1 MAEKILVVDDEDI
14 IRESLSY
21 ILTKEKYEV
30 TEAANGK
37 VAFDMLK
44 ETSFDL
50 VITDLEMP
58 EMKGIELL
66 DEIKKMNLQTS
77 TIVITAYGSM
87 ETAIAAL
94 RGGASDYILKP
105 VEFDELLI
113 KVKKLF
119 EMRDLHLENRILRKE
134 LQREYDYTNIIG
146 KSPAIQQ
153 IFEMIKAVADTD
165 STVLISGNSGTGKE
179 LVAKALHYNS
189 KRSNKPFIALNCGAI
204 SENLIESE
212 LFGHKKGAF
221 TGAISDKEGF
231 IKAAEA
237 GTLFLDEISE
247 MPPQLQVKLLR
258 AIQEKEYTPVGTTVS
273 LPVNV
278 RFIASTNR
286 NLQEYVVQ
294 GKFREDL
301 FYRLNVVDIHL
312 PSLKE
317 RDGDIP
323 LLADHFLNKYR
334 KQMNKNIKG
343 ISNDAMRALMNHEWK
358 GEIREL
364 ENVIERAVIFCN
376 EDFIAMNHL
385 PVQFQSPSDHSDYS
399 PSGSLDDSVK
409 RFEKEIIIRALE
421 ANEFNKE
428 KTAETL
434 QVGLSTLYRKLPK
447 AAAWSGMSCAQR
459 SNWNFR
465 PTKQNVS

>member
-1 MAEKILVVDDEDI
+1 MTQRILVVDDESI

-21 ILTKEKYEV
+21 ILRKEKYEV
-30 TEAANGK
+30 EEAPNGK
-37 VAFDMLK
+37 IAFEMLK
-44 ETSFDL
+44 ESSYDL

-66 DEIKKMNLQTS
+66 DELKKMNLQTN

-87 ETAIAAL
+87 ETAISAL
-94 RGGASDYILKP
+94 RSGASDYILKP
-105 VEFDELLI
+105 VEFDELII

-119 EMRDLHLENRILRKE
+119 EVRDLHLENRILRRE
-134 LQREYDYTNIIG
+134 LQRDYDYTNIIG
-146 KSPAIQQ
+146 KSPAITQ
-153 IFEMIKAVADTD
+153 IFDMIKAVADTD

-237 GTLFLDEISE
+237 STLFLDEISE

-258 AIQEKEYTPVGTTVS
+258 AIQEKEYTPVGTTFS

-286 NLQEYVVQ
+286 NLQEYVGQ

-317 RDGDIP
+317 REDDIP
-323 LLADHFLNKYR
+323 LLADHFLDKYR

-376 EDFIAMNHL
+376 EDFIHIKQL
-385 PVQFQSPSDHSDYS
+385 PLQFQSATEQSEYS
-399 PSGSLDDSVK
+399 PSGSLDESVK
-409 RFEKEIIIRALE
+409 RFEKEIITRALE
-421 ANEFNKE
+421 ASEFNKE
-428 KTAETL
+428 KTAEAL
-434 QVGLSTLYRKLPK
+434 QVGLSTLYRKMKELDI
-447 AAAWSGMSCAQR
+447 QI
-459 SNWNFR
+459 
-465 PTKQNVS
+465 

>member
-14 IRESLSY
+14 IRESLSF
-21 ILTKEKYEV
+21 ILRKEKYEV
-30 TEAANGK
+30 EEATNGK
-37 VAFDMLK
+37 IAFKMLK
-44 ETSFDL
+44 ESSYDL

-66 DEIKKMNLQTS
+66 DELRKMNLQTN

-94 RGGASDYILKP
+94 RSGASDYILKP
-105 VEFDELLI
+105 VEFDELII

-119 EMRDLHLENRILRKE
+119 EVRDLHLENRILRRE
-134 LQREYDYTNIIG
+134 LQRDYNYTNIIG
-146 KSPAIQQ
+146 KSAAIAQ
-153 IFEMIKAVADTD
+153 IFDMIKAVADTD

-258 AIQEKEYTPVGTTVS
+258 AIQEKEYTPVGTTIS

-286 NLQEYVVQ
+286 NLLEYVNQ

-317 RDGDIP
+317 REGDIP
-323 LLADHFLNKYR
+323 LLADFFLDKYR

-376 EDFIAMNHL
+376 EDLINVKNL
-385 PVQFQSPSDHSDYS
+385 PAQFQSATEPSEYS
-399 PSGSLDDSVK
+399 PSGSLDESVK

-428 KTAETL
+428 KTADTL
-434 QVGLSTLYRKLPK
+434 QVGLSTLYRKMKELDI
-447 AAAWSGMSCAQR
+447 QI
-459 SNWNFR
+459 
-465 PTKQNVS
+465 

>member
-1 MAEKILVVDDEDI
+1 MSEKILVVDDEDI

-21 ILTKEKYEV
+21 ILKKEKYDV
-30 TEAANGK
+30 DEAANGK
-37 VAFDMLK
+37 IASEMLK
-44 ETSFDL
+44 NKSYDL

-58 EMKGIELL
+58 EMKGVELL
-66 DEIKKMNLQTS
+66 EEIKKTNVQTN
-77 TIVITAYGSM
+77 TIIITAYGSVD
-87 ETAIAAL
+87 TAIAAL
-94 RGGASDYILKP
+94 RSGASDYILKP

-119 EMRDLHLENRILRKE
+119 EVRELHLENRILRKE
-134 LQREYDYTNIIG
+134 LQREYDSSNIIG
-146 KSPAIQQ
+146 KSPAITQ
-153 IFEMIKAVADTD
+153 IFEMIKAVSDTD

-189 KRSNKPFIALNCGAI
+189 KRSNRPFIALNCGAI

-231 IKAAEA
+231 IKAAEG

-286 NLQEYVVQ
+286 NLLEQVNQ

-301 FYRLNVVDIHL
+301 YYRLNVIEIHL

-317 RDGDIP
+317 RDSDIP
-323 LLADHFLNKYR
+323 LLADFFLDKYR
-334 KQMNKNIKG
+334 KQMNKNILG

-364 ENVIERAVIFCN
+364 ENVMERAVIFCN
-376 EDFIAMNHL
+376 EDLINIKHL
-385 PVQFQSPSDHSDYS
+385 PMQFQSETGPADFS
-399 PSGSLDDSVK
+399 PSGSLDESVR
-409 RFEKEIIIRALE
+409 RFEKDIITRALE
-421 ANEFNKE
+421 SNEFNKE

-434 QVGLSTLYRKLPK
+434 QVGLSTLYRKMKELNI
-447 AAAWSGMSCAQR
+447 Q
-459 SNWNFR
+459 
-465 PTKQNVS
+465 V

>member
-434 QVGLSTLYRKLPK
+434 QVGLSTLYRKMKELDI
-447 AAAWSGMSCAQR
+447 QI
-459 SNWNFR
+459 
-465 PTKQNVS
+465 

>member
-1 MAEKILVVDDEDI
+1 MNEKILVVDDEDI

-21 ILTKEKYEV
+21 ILRKEKYDV
-30 TEAANGK
+30 DEAPNGK
-37 VAFDMLK
+37 IALEKVK
-44 ETSFDL
+44 ESSYDL
-50 VITDLEMP
+50 VITDIEMP

-66 DEIKKMNLQTS
+66 DEIKKMNLQTN
-77 TIVITAYGSM
+77 TIVITAYGSV

-94 RGGASDYILKP
+94 RSGASDYILKP

-119 EMRDLHLENRILRKE
+119 EVKELHLENRILRKE
-134 LQREYDYTNIIG
+134 LQREYDYSNIVG
-146 KSPAIQQ
+146 KSQAIMQ

-179 LVAKALHYNS
+179 LVARALHYNS
-189 KRSNKPFIALNCGAI
+189 KRSSKSFVALNCGAI

-221 TGAISDKEGF
+221 TGAITDKEGF
-231 IKAAEA
+231 IKAAEG

-258 AIQEKEYTPVGTTVS
+258 AIQEKEYTPVGTTIS

-286 NLQEYVVQ
+286 NLQEYVGQ

-301 FYRLNVVDIHL
+301 YYRLNVVDIHL

-317 RDGDIP
+317 RDGDVP
-323 LLADHFLNKYR
+323 LLADFFLDKYR

-358 GEIREL
+358 GEVREL
-364 ENVIERAVIFCN
+364 ENVIERSVIFCN
-376 EDFIAMNHL
+376 EDFVNIKHL
-385 PVQFQSPSDHSDYS
+385 PVQFQTNVGPAEFIT
-399 PSGSLDDSVK
+399 SGSLDDSVK
-409 RFEKEIIIRALE
+409 RFEKDIITRALE
-421 ANEFNKE
+421 TNEFNKE
-428 KTAETL
+428 KTAEEL
-434 QVGLSTLYRKLPK
+434 QVGLSTLYRKMKELDI
-447 AAAWSGMSCAQR
+447 QI
-459 SNWNFR
+459 
-465 PTKQNVS
+465 

>member
-1 MAEKILVVDDEDI
+1 MSEKILVVDDEDI

-21 ILTKEKYEV
+21 ILKKEKYDV
-30 TEAANGK
+30 DEAANGK
-37 VAFDMLK
+37 LASDMLK
-44 ETSFDL
+44 NKSYDL

-66 DEIKKMNLQTS
+66 DEIKKMNVQTN
-77 TIVITAYGSM
+77 TIVITAYGSVD
-87 ETAIAAL
+87 TAIAAL
-94 RGGASDYILKP
+94 RSGASDYILKP

-119 EMRDLHLENRILRKE
+119 EVRELHLENRILRKE
-134 LQREYDYTNIIG
+134 LQREYDSSNIIG
-146 KSPAIQQ
+146 KSPAIAQ
-153 IFEMIKAVADTD
+153 IFEMIKAVSDTD

-189 KRSNKPFIALNCGAI
+189 KRSNRPFIALNCGAI

-231 IKAAEA
+231 IKAAEG

-278 RFIASTNR
+278 RFIASTNK
-286 NLQEYVVQ
+286 NLQEQVSQ

-301 FYRLNVVDIHL
+301 YYRLNVIEIHL

-317 RDGDIP
+317 RDSDIP
-323 LLADHFLNKYR
+323 LLADFFLDKYR
-334 KQMNKNIKG
+334 KQMNKNILG

-364 ENVIERAVIFCN
+364 ENVMERAVIFCN
-376 EDFIAMNHL
+376 EDFINVKHL
-385 PVQFQSPSDHSDYS
+385 PMQFQSETGPTDFS
-399 PSGSLDDSVK
+399 PSGSLDESVR
-409 RFEKEIIIRALE
+409 RFEKEIITRALE
-421 ANEFNKE
+421 SNEFNKE

-434 QVGLSTLYRKLPK
+434 QVGLSTLYRKMKELNI
-447 AAAWSGMSCAQR
+447 QI
-459 SNWNFR
+459 
-465 PTKQNVS
+465 

>member
-1 MAEKILVVDDEDI
+1 MSEKILVVDDEDI

-21 ILTKEKYEV
+21 ILKKEKYDV
-30 TEAANGK
+30 DEAANGK
-37 VAFDMLK
+37 IAFEMLK
-44 ETSFDL
+44 EKSYDL

-58 EMKGIELL
+58 EMKGIALL
-66 DEIKKMNLQTS
+66 EEIKKMNVQTN
-77 TIVITAYGSM
+77 TIVITAYGSVD
-87 ETAIAAL
+87 TAIAAL

-119 EMRDLHLENRILRKE
+119 EVRELHLENRILRKE
-134 LQREYDYTNIIG
+134 LQREYDSTNIIG
-146 KSPAIQQ
+146 KSPAIAQ
-153 IFEMIKAVADTD
+153 IFEMIKAVSDTD

-179 LVAKALHYNS
+179 LVAKALHFNS
-189 KRSNKPFIALNCGAI
+189 KRSNRPFIALNCGAI

-231 IKAAEA
+231 IKAAEG

-286 NLQEYVVQ
+286 ILQEQVAQ

-301 FYRLNVVDIHL
+301 FYRLNVIEIHL

-317 RDGDIP
+317 RESDIP
-323 LLADHFLNKYR
+323 LLADYFLDKYR
-334 KQMNKNIKG
+334 KQMNKNILG

-364 ENVIERAVIFCN
+364 ENVMERAVIFCN
-376 EDFIAMNHL
+376 EDFVDTKHL
-385 PVQFQSPSDHSDYS
+385 PLQFQSETEPADFSS
-399 PSGSLDDSVK
+399 SGSLDESVR
-409 RFEKEIIIRALE
+409 RFEKEIITRALE
-421 ANEFNKE
+421 SNDFNKE
-428 KTAETL
+428 KTAEIL
-434 QVGLSTLYRKLPK
+434 QVGLSTLYRKMKELNI
-447 AAAWSGMSCAQR
+447 QI
-459 SNWNFR
+459 
-465 PTKQNVS
+465 

>member
-1 MAEKILVVDDEDI
+1 MAERILVVDDEDI
-14 IRESLSY
+14 IRESLSF
-21 ILTKEKYEV
+21 ILRKEKYEV
-30 TEAANGK
+30 EEAANGK
-37 VAFDMLK
+37 IALEMLK
-44 ETSFDL
+44 ESSYDL

-58 EMKGIELL
+58 VMKGIELL
-66 DEIKKMNLQTS
+66 DELRKVNLQTN

-94 RGGASDYILKP
+94 RSGASDYILKP

-119 EMRDLHLENRILRKE
+119 EVRDIHLENRILRRE
-134 LQREYDYTNIIG
+134 LQRDYDYTNIIG
-146 KSPAIQQ
+146 KSQAISQ
-153 IFEMIKAVADTD
+153 IFDMIKAVADTD

-179 LVAKALHYNS
+179 LVAKALHFNS

-286 NLQEYVVQ
+286 NLLEYVNQ

-317 RDGDIP
+317 REGDIP
-323 LLADHFLNKYR
+323 LLAEYFLDKYR

-364 ENVIERAVIFCN
+364 ENVIERSVIFCN
-376 EDFIAMNHL
+376 EEFINVKNL
-385 PVQFQSPSDHSDYS
+385 PAQFQSITEPSDYS
-399 PSGSLDDSVK
+399 PSGSLDESVK
-409 RFEKEIIIRALE
+409 RFEKEIITRALE
-421 ANEFNKE
+421 SNEFNKE
-428 KTAETL
+428 KTADTL
-434 QVGLSTLYRKLPK
+434 QVGLSTLYRKMKELDI
-447 AAAWSGMSCAQR
+447 Q
-459 SNWNFR
+459 
-465 PTKQNVS
+465 V